1 MIRITAGTSLSLLV
15 LLTRNSSALGG
26 GATEGATAFSSSHGW
41 CPRSFPASHNSYL
54 QIFCNPNLIPGT
66 MSFNVLILYVV
77 LHLSSWNLLTKQSML
92 MLTVSGRQEQRLAL
106 LPNSTHRGVAKL
118 VDSAQLK
125 PVLKPEW

>member
-54 QIFCNPNLIPGT
+54 QIFCNSDLHDPVMVI
-66 MSFNVLILYVV
+66 